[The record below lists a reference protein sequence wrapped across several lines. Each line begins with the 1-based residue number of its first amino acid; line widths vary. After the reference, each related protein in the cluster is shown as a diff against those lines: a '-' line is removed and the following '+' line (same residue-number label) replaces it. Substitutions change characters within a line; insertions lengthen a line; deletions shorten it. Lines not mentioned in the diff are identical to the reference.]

1 MVDYA
6 LARLNM
12 VESQIRTN
20 KVTDPA
26 LIEAFDTIPRELF
39 VPKAKRGIA
48 YVDEALEIGGGRYML
63 EPMVLAR
70 LLQAALPKPGDVA
83 LDVACGTGYATV
95 VLSKLVSMV
104 VGVEEDQ
111 ALVDA
116 GNANLET
123 LQIDNAAIVNAPL
136 AQGYGKQAPYDVILI
151 DGGVETVP
159 QALFDE
165 LADGGRLVVVEG
177 GSPTEPGVAVL
188 YEKLGTRIGRRILFD
203 AGTPLL
209 NGFRQEAGFV
219 F

>member
-26 LIEAFDTIPRELF
+26 LIAAFDTIPRELF
-39 VPKAKRGIA
+39 VPKSKRGIA

-95 VLSKLVSMV
+95 ILSKLASMV
-104 VGVEEDQ
+104 VGVEEEQ
-111 ALVDA
+111 SLVDA

-123 LQIDNAAIVNAPL
+123 LEIDNAAIIQSAL
-136 AQGYGKQAPYDVILI
+136 GEGYSKQAPYDVILI
-151 DGGVETVP
+151 NGGVEVVP
-159 QALFDE
+159 QVLFDE
-165 LADGGRLVVVEG
+165 LADGGRLVTVEG
-177 GSPTEPGVAVL
+177 GTSTQPGVAVL
-188 YEKLGTRIGRRILFD
+188 YEKLGSRIGRRILFD

-209 NGFRQEAGFV
+209 GGFRQEAGFV